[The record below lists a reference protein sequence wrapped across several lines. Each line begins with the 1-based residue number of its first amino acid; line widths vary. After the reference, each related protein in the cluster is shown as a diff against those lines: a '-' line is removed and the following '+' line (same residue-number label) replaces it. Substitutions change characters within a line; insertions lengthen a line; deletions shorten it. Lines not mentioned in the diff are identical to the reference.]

1 MSNLILSSLLIV
13 LASPLFLII
22 ALVIKW
28 KNTGPVFYS
37 GIRLGLNKKP
47 FLMHKF
53 RTLPMGAREKIGAEY
68 MSYTHCKLAFF
79 FKFLRDTHLDELPQL
94 FNILKGEM
102 VFVGPRPLRPEIY
115 DKFCK
120 KIINFDLRFTVKPG
134 LTGYSQLFTPNG
146 HLKRICA
153 LIDNRSIYSKRTFV
167 SRIFLVFLS
176 MFTVLEKTC
185 AMGFYYFWN
194 RIFKIKLFKSYN
206 GERALERVKQRNAR
220 LSIYYPLM
228 EDKLEVATGILVDM
242 NEEYLKMKT
251 NTELDGETYLL
262 RLQKNIRRGKKL
274 KYKSALCKGYV
285 SKKFQL
291 NGGLQTYGCVLKYE
305 PLSKLNQYMLDQY
318 FLEKSMVKLFR

>member
-1 MSNLILSSLLIV
+1 
-13 LASPLFLII
+13 
-22 ALVIKW
+22 
-28 KNTGPVFYS
+28 
-37 GIRLGLNKKP
+37 
-47 FLMHKF
+47 
-53 RTLPMGAREKIGAEY
+53 
-68 MSYTHCKLAFF
+68 
-79 FKFLRDTHLDELPQL
+79 
-94 FNILKGEM
+94 
-102 VFVGPRPLRPEIY
+102 
-115 DKFCK
+115 
-120 KIINFDLRFTVKPG
+120 
-134 LTGYSQLFTPNG
+134 
-146 HLKRICA
+146 
-153 LIDNRSIYSKRTFV
+153 
-167 SRIFLVFLS
+167 

-262 RLQKNIRRGKKL
+262 RLQKNIRRGKKV
-274 KYKSALCKGYV
+274 KFKSALCKGYV